1 MEGEEIMKLQELR
14 KKDGLTTTEMAEK
27 LGITQGHYCHLEN
40 GSRRLTEKLAGRVE
54 EVFRINK
61 VELENDFMVSNPY
74 LSVINN
80 WIWKIRI
87 KDKPV
92 TQAFINDI
100 GYLRIKNLDENIEV
114 LEAFIKYIVFSIGSS
129 IEKEFSKDP
138 KMIKYLVTRL
148 QR

>member
-1 MEGEEIMKLQELR
+1 MKLQDLR
-14 KKDGLTTTEMAEK
+14 NRERLNTTEMAEK

-40 GSRRLTEKLAGRVE
+40 GSRRLTDKLANKIE
-54 EVFRINK
+54 EVFGVSK
-61 VELENDFMVSNPY
+61 TELENDFIMSNPH

-80 WIWKIRI
+80 WIWKIKI
-87 KDKPV
+87 KDIPV

-100 GYLRIKNLDENIEV
+100 GYLRIKNLDEKTEV

-129 IEKEFSKDP
+129 IEKEFGKDP
-138 KMIKYLVTRL
+138 KMIEYLVTRL